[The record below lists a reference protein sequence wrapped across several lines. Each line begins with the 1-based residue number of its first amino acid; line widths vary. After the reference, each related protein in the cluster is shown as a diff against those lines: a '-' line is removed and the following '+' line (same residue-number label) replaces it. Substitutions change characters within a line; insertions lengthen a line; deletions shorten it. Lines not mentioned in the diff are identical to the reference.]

1 MGIEGRRRD
10 MGQMGWG
17 TGGEGDFEVKG
28 SLQSRS
34 VSSIF
39 FFLRIYLFMR
49 DTQREAEIRPREKQA
64 SCREP
69 DAELNLGPQDH
80 ALSQR
85 HSATEPPRCPSN
97 KYILK
102 NKPYSSQC

>member
-49 DTQREAEIRPREKQA
+49 DTQRE
-64 SCREP
+64 
-69 DAELNLGPQDH
+69 
-80 ALSQR
+80 
-85 HSATEPPRCPSN
+85 TET
-97 KYILK
+97 
-102 NKPYSSQC
+102 